1 MNKLS
6 LKFSKIAKI
15 LLWVIV
21 VAVSVHI
28 VLQVIAYILKTD
40 NRVFN
45 DVVNRFGLDE
55 ELSFPTWVNSMLAF
69 IVAGLAWLVGK
80 HQTIRVKQHAWYLI
94 AWGGLL
100 VSVDEVAA
108 LHELILQ
115 GLHILANFGEGSQS
129 LTANAWLLVLP
140 VVLIVLFF
148 ASKTLYKGL
157 PKSTFKNMLFGVG
170 VYILGAVVVEYL
182 SIPFDKS
189 LLIYN
194 IGMVVIEEALEMI
207 GVWLIIIAI
216 LKHIQLHEKMLNEK
230 LKTLF

>member
-1 MNKLS
+1 MNNLT
-6 LKFSKIAKI
+6 LNYSKIVKI
-15 LLWVIV
+15 LFWVIV
-21 VAVSVHI
+21 LVVSLHI
-28 VLQVIAYILKTD
+28 ILQVAAYILKTD

-100 VSVDEVAA
+100 VSIDEVAA
-108 LHELILQ
+108 LHELVLQ

-129 LTANAWLLVLP
+129 LIANAWMLVLP
-140 VVLIVLFF
+140 IVLIVLVIV
-148 ASKTLYKGL
+148 SKILYKGL

-170 VYILGAVVVEYL
+170 IYILGAVVVEYL

-189 LLIYN
+189 LLVYN
-194 IGMVVIEEALEMI
+194 IGMVVIEETLEMM
-207 GVWLIIIAI
+207 GVLLIIKSI
-216 LKHIQLHEKMLNEK
+216 LIHIQFLEPTLNKK